1 MTELGCRLF
10 QCEKKS
16 REKRFTKLEC
26 TKMIVCVEKLYL
38 LIRNKSLRATNMNAK
53 YLDVKYH
60 HKLSRKMISHLREY
74 YETWNQD
81 HELMNYKWLIDFS
94 ITWSIQRLVI
104 LKKFKTKVYQTYLV
118 NGLINQECNSLWID
132 IRRFMFHYYLIFH

>member
-74 YETWNQD
+74 YET
-81 HELMNYKWLIDFS
+81 
-94 ITWSIQRLVI
+94 
-104 LKKFKTKVYQTYLV
+104 
-118 NGLINQECNSLWID
+118 
-132 IRRFMFHYYLIFH
+132 